1 MSTSA
6 FERERTLAPVD
17 LPERGLALDR
27 SVVVRGQRI
36 SLRMVPIA
44 GRWMATAGLT
54 EGQNVG
60 VDHSPYLAALAAL
73 EPLNVPMVDL
83 LAQLGP
89 FPPS

>member
-1 MSTSA
+1 MSASA
-6 FERERTLAPVD
+6 FERERTLATVD

-27 SVVVRGQRI
+27 SVVVRGQPI

-44 GRWMATAGLT
+44 GRWMASASLT
-54 EGQNVG
+54 DGQSVG

-83 LAQLGP
+83 LSQLGP
-89 FPPS
+89 FPRS